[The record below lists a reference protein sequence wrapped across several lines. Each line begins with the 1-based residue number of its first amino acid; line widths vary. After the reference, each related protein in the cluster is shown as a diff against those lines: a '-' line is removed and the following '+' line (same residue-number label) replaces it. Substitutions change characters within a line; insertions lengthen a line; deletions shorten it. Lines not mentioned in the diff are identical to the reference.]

1 MSNKIP
7 VTYDSRAGSTRGVA
21 EAIDHTIMD
30 SGAQVE
36 VRLRQDVTD
45 LTPDRV
51 MIAGSAA
58 ALIAGVV
65 FLLAVIDL
73 IIPSFRLGTP
83 NGWVS
88 LFQNNW
94 LMVIFKLHAGFSGVQ
109 IELLHILNFLD
120 IAILALVGTMY
131 LGLYA
136 ALRRTSRIWSITALA
151 LPFLGI
157 VLFIATNSAGRSAV
171 MGAGLIISVVML
183 RNNIF
188 NRATAYMG
196 ILASALL
203 LVGDFSAGVLH
214 SNIITTLCGIGYVL
228 LMTWFF
234 LISRRLFQLGLGVLP
249 QAANRN

>member
-7 VTYDSRAGSTRGVA
+7 VTYASRAGSTRGVA
-21 EAIDHTIMD
+21 EAIDHTLMD

-36 VRLRQDVTD
+36 VRFMQDVTD
-45 LTPDRV
+45 LTFYRV

-58 ALIAGVV
+58 ALIAGAV
-65 FLLAVIDL
+65 FLLAIIDL
-73 IIPSFRLGTP
+73 IIPSFRLGTT
-83 NGWVS
+83 NGWGS

-109 IELLHILNFLD
+109 IELLHIPNFLD

-136 ALRRTSRIWSITALA
+136 ALKRTSRIWSITALA

-157 VLFIATNSAGRSAV
+157 VLFIATQTAGRCAV
-171 MGAGLIISVVML
+171 MGAGLVISVVML

-188 NRATAYMG
+188 NRVTAYIG
-196 ILASALL
+196 ITASVLL

-214 SNIITTLCGIGYVL
+214 SNIITALFGIGYGL
-228 LMTWFF
+228 LTTWFF
-234 LISRRLFQLGLGVLP
+234 LISQRLFQVGMRHSREE
-249 QAANRN
+249 ANGN